1 MKKNYLTLLLLI
13 SSTIYVFAQTPP
25 TTPTSKVRPAMADS
39 TKKDTSWKVGGFIN
53 IQFGQVSLS
62 NWAAGGQNS
71 LSLSSLG
78 HLHANYKSGKWLW
91 ANSLD
96 VGYGLQS
103 LDGGKAQKTD
113 DHWELSSNVGYQLSK
128 AFYLSI
134 LFDGKS
140 QFAPGYNYTV
150 TPYPF
155 ISGPFS
161 PAYFLLG
168 TGITYNPNKDLILYL
183 SPATAKM
190 LIVDNQTIANL
201 GTYGNTPAVTKT
213 DSDGTVEVVTP
224 GKNTLFEFGAYFSG
238 KYSHAIVK
246 NVNIATEL
254 DLFSNYLNNPQDLV
268 VNWNVLFNF
277 KVNKFLSASIAT
289 QLIYDNSVRLPTYN
303 TTTGLA
309 SLSNGPRTQFKE
321 VFSLGFN
328 YIFGKK

>member
-1 MKKNYLTLLLLI
+1 MKKIYLLI
-13 SSTIYVFAQTPP
+13 TLVLFAFYSHAQTPA
-25 TTPTSKVRPAMADS
+25 PAPAKAATDT
-39 TKKDTSWKVGGFIN
+39 TKKDTAWKVGGFIN
-53 IQFGQVSLS
+53 IQFGQVALS
-62 NWAAGGQNS
+62 NWAAGGENS
-71 LSLSSLG
+71 ISLTTLA
-78 HLHANYKSGKWLW
+78 HIHANYKSGNWLW

-103 LDGGKAQKTD
+103 LDGGTAQKTD
-113 DHWELSSNVGYQLSK
+113 DHWELSSNAGYKLSK
-128 AFYLSI
+128 AFYISL

-150 TPYPF
+150 TPYPV
-155 ISGPFS
+155 ISGPLS

-183 SPATAKM
+183 SPATAK
-190 LIVDNQTIANL
+190 LLVVNDQTIANL

-213 DSDGTVEVVTP
+213 DSDGTVQVITP
-224 GKNTLFEFGAYFSG
+224 GDKTQFEFGAYFSG

-254 DLFSNYLNNPQDLV
+254 DLFSNYLQDPQDLV

-303 TTTGLA
+303 TVTGLA
-309 SLSNGPRTQFKE
+309 SLSSGPRTQFKE